1 MTKKELAEKA
11 RNLPDRPG
19 IYLMLNKQ
27 GKVIYV
33 GKAKSLRKRARSYFQ
48 KGDDGRVWSPFLAA
62 HVADIECIVTDTEK
76 EAIILEDSAIKEHRP
91 RYNIRLKDDKSFL
104 RLKLTLRDDYPRLL
118 VTRTVKRDGAQY
130 FGPYSSARAV
140 RAMLRIVNNHF
151 LLRKCSNTTFHDRE
165 RPCIY
170 YDMHRCLGPCCG
182 KTDRETYRE
191 LVRDVMSFL
200 QGRNDELVHAL
211 RTRMQ
216 EASDRLDFELAALYR
231 DQLHALEKSME
242 SQKVVSSDLLD
253 RDIFG
258 LWRENGVF
266 DVAVLITRNGKLVGS
281 ESYHFTQLK
290 VPTEEALGSLLTQ
303 FYSSDR
309 PIPRE
314 VLLPFQPENTEA
326 FAQWLSEKRGSRVD
340 IIVPERGEKRRLL
353 NMAHI
358 NAQTVF
364 EAHRRA
370 AMAQTDVLAELQNAL
385 RLRARPERIEA
396 FDISNISGALA
407 VGSMVVFED
416 GRPKK
421 SDYRR
426 FKIRSVE
433 GADDYAMM
441 REVLTRHMRR
451 AITEGP
457 MPSLIIVDGGKGQL
471 NVALS
476 VFEELR
482 IIDQDVIGI
491 AKEKMRLRQ
500 GGEIAMREA
509 DKIYVVNRKNPIVF
523 RPGSAP
529 LHLLQQI
536 RDEAHRFALS
546 YHKRLRARGY
556 RRSALEDIEGI
567 GPRRR
572 AALLRHFGSLKR
584 LAAAPEEEIAAIPGI
599 PRALAARIKQS
610 LNPRQDSA
618 TSQEEVIT

>member
-11 RNLPDRPG
+11 KNLPDRPG

-27 GKVIYV
+27 GTVIYV
-33 GKAKSLRKRARSYFQ
+33 GKAKSLRRRARSYFQ

-62 HVADIECIVTDTEK
+62 HVADIECLVTDTEK
-76 EAIILEDSAIKEHRP
+76 EAIILEDSAIKEHHP
-91 RYNIRLKDDKSFL
+91 RYNIRLRDDKSFL
-104 RLKLTLRDDYPRLL
+104 RLKLTLRDEYPRLL
-118 VTRTVKRDGAQY
+118 VTRTVKRDGAHY
-130 FGPYSSARAV
+130 FGPYSSARGV

-151 LLRKCSNTTFHDRE
+151 LLRKCSNTTFRERE

-170 YDMHRCLGPCCG
+170 YDMHKCLGPCCG
-182 KTDRETYRE
+182 KTDKETYGE
-191 LVRDVMSFL
+191 LVRNVMSFL
-200 QGRNDELVHAL
+200 QGKNDELMHAL
-211 RTRMQ
+211 RMQ
-216 EASDRLDFELAALYR
+216 MRQASDRLEFELAALYR
-231 DQLHALEKSME
+231 DHLHALEKSME

-253 RDIFG
+253 RDVFG

-266 DVAVLITRNGKLVGS
+266 DVAVLIIRKGKLVGS
-281 ESYHFTQLK
+281 EAYHFTQLK

-309 PIPRE
+309 PVPKE
-314 VLLPFQPENTEA
+314 LLLPLRPEHAEA
-326 FAQWLSEKRGSRVD
+326 FGQWLSEKRGARVD
-340 IIVPERGEKRRLL
+340 IIIPERGEKRRLL
-353 NMAHI
+353 NMACV

-364 EAHRRA
+364 EEHRRA
-370 AMAQTDVLAELQNAL
+370 TMAETDVLAELERAL

-426 FKIRSVE
+426 FKIKNVE

-441 REVLTRHMRR
+441 REVLARHMRR

-476 VFEELR
+476 VLEELL

-491 AKEKMRLRQ
+491 AKEKTRFRH
-500 GGEIAMREA
+500 GGEIATREA
-509 DKIYVVNRKNPIVF
+509 DKIYVPHRKNPIVF
-523 RPGSAP
+523 RPGSGS

-536 RDEAHRFALS
+536 RDEAHRFAIS

-556 RRSALEDIEGI
+556 RRSALDEIEGI

-584 LAAAPEEEIAAIPGI
+584 LAAASEEEIALVPGI
-599 PRALAARIKQS
+599 SRPLAARIKHS
-610 LNPRQDSA
+610 LKPRHDSA
-618 TSQEEVIT
+618 AP